1 MRTYYGNYL
10 GIVITGGEKDPEGR
24 GRCQIFIPHIMPAL
38 YEGWNREGEDIS
50 FDIVGEG
57 LPTALKPEIVETL
70 KKILPWAE
78 CAAPVVGASP
88 STKDGDEIKRNTGYG
103 LSIVGGLSPV
113 VNLDTSFAGTDAE
126 AQKLLSTFKDKT
138 AGLCGKNAS
147 DVMTSIF
154 GYKSGGSFSNLQTV
168 TRPDGT
174 KEPLV
179 PTSGRDGKNWGKIL
193 EHLGW
198 TKVSSNPRDVKPLT
212 VGVWGSGEHGHVAT
226 GVRLNDGRTG
236 WVGGSQSVTTPD
248 SSRFANGGGTPD
260 NNAREDKFIGLYAP
274 PANALDR
281 ARLSLGLPPVNHS
294 AINLNV
300 GINTDQPGKEQKE
313 WNLEQGT
320 SSVDASP
327 GVKAVIAAIGKGE
340 SNFSN
345 EYLAKNKNTYNQKNN
360 NANVRKSM
368 NNASGY
374 IPSNGDLAKAQSLYG
389 DYGLFQNNDASEGK
403 AVYDHLKKQDFNDQQ
418 ATYYRQAITNG
429 QGNGNFSLADQSQ
442 AMVYLLNAK
451 FPNTVQKLNSL
462 NPSDPNFVQQVKSI
476 AYEAKIGAPEG
487 QTAKWFGFDEGIASG
502 AADPNSSEFAAI
514 DTGQL
519 KQAAIIKHPTADAGS
534 YGPDTNYQAL
544 GMFGYASE
552 GTTVWTFFREGSPLF
567 PVYFAASYGQ
577 KEWGYMYQH
586 DAEPGIGG
594 GNGGALPGTEKMR
607 FNSYGGGFE
616 STQVMENSE
625 SGLEGGTVF
634 QIYGKNGSNLMFAA
648 DHTEFNSV
656 YNHNQRVSGDFHEIT
671 EANKEQRVRGDSNSY
686 IEQDVY
692 ITVGNW
698 SDEAIAASDEI
709 QEYLNESMSI
719 KSGKGISQSSS
730 GGAPCNPTT
739 PLGKLQQSATNT
751 ANKIADTAR
760 RFTSKKA

>member
-10 GIVITGGEKDPEGR
+10 GMVVTGGEKDPEGR

-57 LPTALKPEIVETL
+57 LPTTLKPEIVGTL

-88 STKDGDEIKRNTGYG
+88 STKDGDEAKRNTGYG

-113 VNLDTSFAGTDAE
+113 ANLDTSFAGTDAE
-126 AQKLLSTFKDKT
+126 AQKLLSVFKDKT
-138 AGLCGKNAS
+138 AGLCGKNAY
-147 DVMTSIF
+147 DVMTSLF
-154 GYKSGGSFSNLQTV
+154 GYKSGGTFSNLQTV

-174 KEPLV
+174 KESLV

-212 VGVWGSGEHGHVAT
+212 VGVWGSGPHGHVAT
-226 GVRLNDGRTG
+226 GVTLSDGRTG

-260 NNAREDKFIGLYAP
+260 NNAREDSFIGLYAP
-274 PANALDR
+274 PANAL
-281 ARLSLGLPPVNHS
+281 AFAQQKLGSPPVNHS
-294 AINLNV
+294 AINLDV
-300 GINTDQPGKEQKE
+300 GLNMRPDGESGGTDYTT
-313 WNLEQGT
+313 QGT
-320 SSVDASP
+320 SSVDASS

-345 EYLAKNKNTYNQKNN
+345 EYLAKNKNNYNQKNN

-389 DYGLFQNNDASEGK
+389 DYGFFQNNDASEGK
-403 AVYDHLKKQDFNDQQ
+403 AVYDHLKKQGFNDQQ

-451 FPNTVQKLNSL
+451 FPNAVQKLNSL

-514 DTGQL
+514 DTNQL
-519 KQAAIIKHPTADAGS
+519 RQSALVKNPTADAAS

-552 GTTVWTFFREGSPLF
+552 GTAVWVFFREGNPLF

-586 DAEPGIGG
+586 DSAPGIGG
-594 GNGGALPGTEKMR
+594 GEGGALAGTERMR
-607 FNSYGGGFE
+607 FNSYGGGFD

-625 SGLEGGTVF
+625 SGLEPGYAF
-634 QIYGKNGSNLMFAA
+634 QVYGKNGSNLMFAA

-671 EANKEQRVRGDSNSY
+671 EANKETRVRGDFNTY
-686 IEQDVY
+686 AEQDVI

-698 SDEAIAASDEI
+698 SEEAIAASDEI
-709 QEYLNESMSI
+709 QQYLNEAMSI
-719 KSGKGISQSSS
+719 KSGKGSS
-730 GGAPCNPTT
+730 GSTGGSAPFSPTRA
-739 PLGKLQQSATNT
+739 LGSIQQTATNA
-751 ANKIADTAR
+751 ANRIADTAR
-760 RFTSKKA
+760 RFTSKTA